1 LDDAERARVGTIYKQ
16 VSAFEA
22 KKIGAA
28 LVSRNIAR
36 HIEDS
41 FVGKPRGWKPLIY
54 CWRGGSRSGSLAHVL
69 KQIGFGAAQM
79 DGGYKAYRRTV
90 VAELDSLRGR
100 FDFRV
105 VCGPTGSGK
114 SRLLQALQESG
125 AQVLDLEGLAA
136 HRGSVLGNLPDAAQP
151 PQKMFDSQLWWTLQH
166 FNPSRQ
172 VYVEAESKKIG
183 LLRVPDALLARMRE
197 GGCVRV
203 EVATPLR
210 VVLLKEEYA
219 HFLANP
225 AALKEKLDCLVGL
238 YGHEIIA
245 RWNATGRTGSM
256 GRTGAGFAGKALR
269 PRLRQVHIEKL
280 PSLRRHDA
288 DCGGRHQPGRFSLDG
303 ATHPRTALTG
313 WIEVLT
319 LKRNTFVNQKIQ
331 ETWLDRTLIM
341 KSTGRMRAS
350 CLAGR
355 RV

>member
-1 LDDAERARVGTIYKQ
+1 MKSVPLANVAQLAEFDEIIDVRSPGEYTEDHIPGALNFPVLDDAERARVGTIYKQ

-41 FVGKPRGWKPLIY
+41 FADKPRGWKPLIY

-69 KQIGFGAAQM
+69 KQIGFDAAQM

-90 VAELDSLRGR
+90 VAELDSLPGR

-166 FNPSRQ
+166 FNPGQ
-172 VYVEAESKKIG
+172 PVYVEAESKKIG

-203 EVATPLR
+203 EVAMPLR

-225 AALKEKLDCLVGL
+225 AALQEKLDCLVGL

-245 RWNATGRTGSM
+245 RWNALAEQGAWDELVLALLERHYDPAYSKSTLKNYPHYADTMPIVVEDISP
-256 GRTGAGFAGKALR
+256 AGFLSTAQRIL
-269 PRLRQVHIEKL
+269 E
-280 PSLRRHDA
+280 
-288 DCGGRHQPGRFSLDG
+288 QP
-303 ATHPRTALTG
+303 
-313 WIEVLT
+313 
-319 LKRNTFVNQKIQ
+319 
-331 ETWLDRTLIM
+331 
-341 KSTGRMRAS
+341 
-350 CLAGR
+350 
-355 RV
+355 

>member
-1 LDDAERARVGTIYKQ
+1 MKPVPLANVAQLAEFDEIIDVRSPGEFAQDHIPGALNFPVLEDAERERVGTIYKQ
-16 VSAFEA
+16 VSAFDA

-36 HIEDS
+36 HIENY
-41 FVGKPRGWKPLIY
+41 FVSKPRGWKPLIY
-54 CWRGGSRSGSLAHVL
+54 CWRGGNRSGSLAHIL
-69 KQIGFGAAQM
+69 KQIGFDTAQL

-90 VAELDSLRGR
+90 MDELDSLPGR

-114 SRLLQALQESG
+114 SRLLQALMESG

-136 HRGSVLGNLPDAAQP
+136 HRGSVLGNLPDASQP
-151 PQKMFDSQLWWTLQH
+151 PQKMFDSQLWWALQH
-166 FNPSRQ
+166 FNPARP

-183 LLRVPDALLARMRE
+183 LLRVPDALLARMRK

-225 AALKEKLDCLVGL
+225 ATLKEKLDCLAGL

-245 RWNATGRTGSM
+245 RWNALVEQGAWDELVLALLERHYDPAYGKSTLKNYPHYADTTPIVVEDISP
-256 GRTGAGFAGKALR
+256 AGFLAAAQR
-269 PRLRQVHIEKL
+269 IRE
-280 PSLRRHDA
+280 
-288 DCGGRHQPGRFSLDG
+288 QP
-303 ATHPRTALTG
+303 
-313 WIEVLT
+313 
-319 LKRNTFVNQKIQ
+319 
-331 ETWLDRTLIM
+331 
-341 KSTGRMRAS
+341 
-350 CLAGR
+350 
-355 RV
+355 